1 MRPLLDV
8 EYVTKPRITRFFPEK
23 QKQKKKLVNVELRI
37 KTVF

>member
-23 QKQKKKLVNVELRI
+23 QNQKKLVNVELRI

>member
-23 QKQKKKLVNVELRI
+23 QKQKKNGECWI
-37 KTVF
+37 KN